1 MGFLLEVLILQPK
14 EVTKGNMT
22 NVEILL
28 TRGLP
33 ASGKSTWA
41 KEWVAEDSDWRLRVN
56 RDALRDQLFDKFHG
70 LTRMQEDH
78 INLLEEAMVTSA
90 IKAKVSV
97 VVDATHLKA
106 AYVKRWY
113 DIGNRL
119 GVPVNV
125 KDFETDVELCVLRDE
140 QRDRQ
145 VGEEVIR
152 DLYTRFF
159 NKGKLPKLSPNVV
172 PALSGRAYVRN
183 RSLPKAVW
191 VDVDGTLAE
200 RVHDGAPQPV
210 RGPFDEARVGED
222 AVIEHVADLVRILKA
237 AGYKIVIMSGR
248 SDACQDQTERWLIEN
263 AIPYDDIFMRKFGDS
278 RKDSVVKEELFWNN
292 VAPKYDIEY
301 ALDDRQ
307 QVVDHTR
314 EVLKIPVL
322 QVAPG
327 LF

>member
-1 MGFLLEVLILQPK
+1 
-14 EVTKGNMT
+14 MT
-22 NVEILL
+22 NVEIKL

-41 KEWVAEDSDWRLRVN
+41 KEWVAEDSDWRLRIN
-56 RDALRDQLFDKFHG
+56 RDDLRYQLFNKYWP

-78 INLLEEAMVTSA
+78 VNLMEENMVSA
-90 IKAKVSV
+90 AVKAKVSV

-119 GVPVNV
+119 GVPVTV
-125 KDFETDVELCVLRDE
+125 QDFDTDVETCVLRDLS
-140 QRDRQ
+140 RSMNGDRA
-145 VGEEVIR
+145 VGSEVIR
-152 DLYTRFF
+152 DLHRRFIH
-159 NKGKLPKLSPNVV
+159 KGKLPKLSANVV
-172 PALSGRAYVRN
+172 PELSGRAYVRN
-183 RSLPKAVW
+183 RALPKAVW

-200 RVHDGAPQPV
+200 RVHPLAPQPV

-222 AVIEHVADLVRILKA
+222 AVIEHIADLVRLLHA
-237 AGYKIVIMSGR
+237 NGYKIVIMSGR
-248 SDACQDQTERWLIEN
+248 SDACQEETERWLIEN
-263 AIPYDDIFMRKFGDS
+263 NIPYDDIFMRPFGDT
-278 RKDSVVKEELFWNN
+278 RKDSVIKEELFWEN
-292 VAPKYDIEY
+292 VAPKYDIEF

-314 EVLKIPVL
+314 EVLQIPVL

>member
-1 MGFLLEVLILQPK
+1 
-14 EVTKGNMT
+14 MT
-22 NVEILL
+22 NVEIWL

-41 KEWVAEDSDWRLRVN
+41 KEWVAEDSDWRLRIN
-56 RDALRDQLFDKFHG
+56 RDDLRFQLFNKYWP

-78 INLLEEAMVTSA
+78 VTLMEERMVEA
-90 IKAKVSV
+90 AVKAKVSV

-106 AYVKRWY
+106 SYVKRWY
-113 DIGNRL
+113 DVGNRL
-119 GVPVNV
+119 GVPVKV

-152 DLYTRFF
+152 DLHRRFF
-159 NKGKLPKLSPNVV
+159 HKGKLPKLSENVV
-172 PALSGRAYVRN
+172 PELSGRAYVRN

-191 VDVDGTLAE
+191 LDLDGTVAE
-200 RVHDGAPQPV
+200 RVHDLAPQPV

-222 AVIEHVADLVRILKA
+222 AVIEHIADLVRLLHRS
-237 AGYKIVIMSGR
+237 GYKIVVMSGR
-248 SDACQDQTERWLIEN
+248 SDACQEESERWLIEN
-263 AIPYDDIFMRKFGDS
+263 EIPYDDIFMRKFGDG

-292 VAPKYDIEY
+292 VAPKYDIEF

-322 QVAPG
+322 QAAPG
-327 LF
+327 NF

>member
-1 MGFLLEVLILQPK
+1 
-14 EVTKGNMT
+14 MT

-33 ASGKSTWA
+33 ASGKSTLA
-41 KEWVAEDSDWRLRVN
+41 KAWVAENPDWRLRIN
-56 RDALRDQLFDKFHG
+56 RDDIRHQLFDQFWG
-70 LTRMQEDH
+70 LSRMQEDH
-78 INLLEEAMVTSA
+78 VTLMEENMVEAA
-90 IKAKVSV
+90 IKAKASV
-97 VVDATHLKA
+97 VVDALHLKA
-106 AYVKRWY
+106 SYIKRWY
-113 DIGNRL
+113 DVGNRL

-125 KDFETDVELCVLRDE
+125 LDVPTDVELCVLRDE

-152 DLYTRFF
+152 DLHRRFF
-159 NKGKLPKLSPNVV
+159 VKGKLPKLSPNVV
-172 PALSGRAYVRN
+172 PELSGRAYVRN
-183 RSLPKAVW
+183 LSLPKAVW

-222 AVIEHVADLVRILKA
+222 AVIEHIAELVRMLYEN
-237 AGYKIVIMSGR
+237 GYNIVIMSGR
-248 SDACQDQTERWLIEN
+248 SDACQEQTERWLIEN
-263 AIPYDDIFMRKFGDS
+263 DIPYDDIFMRKFGDS
-278 RKDSVVKEELFWNN
+278 RKDSVVKEELFWDF
-292 VAPKYDIEY
+292 VAPKYDIEF

>member
-1 MGFLLEVLILQPK
+1 
-14 EVTKGNMT
+14 MT
-22 NVEILL
+22 NVEIIL

-41 KEWVAEDSDWRLRVN
+41 KEWVAEDSDWRLRIN
-56 RDALRDQLFDKFHG
+56 RDDLRFQLFNKYWP

-78 INLLEEAMVTSA
+78 VTLMEEIMVEA
-90 IKAKVSV
+90 AVKAKVSV

-159 NKGKLPKLSPNVV
+159 NKGKLPKLSPNVT
-172 PALSGRAYVRN
+172 PELSGRAYVRN
-183 RSLPKAVW
+183 PLLPKAVW

-200 RVHDGAPQPV
+200 RDHPDAPQPV
-210 RGPFDEARVGED
+210 RGPFDESRVGED
-222 AVIEHVADLVRILKA
+222 AVIEHIADLVRMLDA
-237 AGYKIVIMSGR
+237 CEFYIVIMSGR
-248 SDACQDQTERWLIEN
+248 SDACKEETERWLIEN
-263 AIPYDDIFMRKFGDS
+263 DIPYDDIFMRKAGDK
-278 RKDSVVKEELFWNN
+278 RKDSVVKEELFWNY
-292 VAPKYDIEY
+292 VAPKYDIVF

-307 QVVDHTR
+307 QVVNHTR

-327 LF
+327 DF